1 LQFTELN
8 RASRFSLQIRIAVI
22 AVLPAVTENVF
33 RIERC
38 VTRFKISLYYIVWE
52 ENIKMDLQGIR
63 RVVVDWIYLAQDGDK
78 QWALVSVL
86 MNIRVP

>member
-1 LQFTELN
+1 
-8 RASRFSLQIRIAVI
+8 
-22 AVLPAVTENVF
+22 
-33 RIERC
+33 
-38 VTRFKISLYYIVWE
+38 
-52 ENIKMDLQGIR
+52 MDLQGIR

>member
-8 RASRFSLQIRIAVI
+8 RASPFSLQIRIAVI

>member
-8 RASRFSLQIRIAVI
+8 RVSPFSLQIRIAVI
-22 AVLPAVTENVF
+22 AVLPAVMENVF
-33 RIERC
+33 RVGRC
-38 VTRFKISLYYIVWE
+38 VTHFKISLYYIVRE

-63 RVVVDWIYLAQDGDK
+63 QLVVDWIYLAQDGDK
-78 QWALVSVL
+78 KWALVNVL